1 MGRLHAIAF
10 SSNASGRALGST
22 ECAWAANSDDYV
34 ELGEAMTT
42 VNTASLGVVPK
53 PDAIREAVRIWVRAT
68 WDPERSL
75 VEWRHEL
82 AVAGWAAPSWPHRW
96 YGQDLPTWSDD
107 VVRQELLASGA
118 VGIPIGSAVT
128 LAAPTLLAHGPDSL
142 RERFLLPILSGEE
155 SWCQL
160 FSEPAAGSDLAGLI
174 TRAELD
180 GEEWVIDGQKVW
192 NTSAHHADFGMLM
205 ARTNW
210 GVPKHQGLT
219 YFILP
224 MHQPGVEVRPLR
236 QMNNHASFNEVF
248 LSGARIPR
256 SFVVG
261 AVGDGWRAALT
272 TLAFE
277 RRFGAIPPPRYTST
291 HGRTVSEAL
300 LESEEHFKTYKWYP
314 QRAGRVDLVIDRE
327 RSTGTSTNPV
337 VRQEI
342 ARLICLHQASGW
354 TADRAHGARALG
366 RTPGP
371 EGSIGKLATS
381 LIARQAAKVHSMIAG
396 AHGLLTGPD
405 SPMDGVIAEI
415 LISVPAQSIAG
426 GTDEIQRNI
435 LGEKALGL
443 PREPSVDR
451 DRPFRDIPRNG

>member
-1 MGRLHAIAF
+1 LYPRDNQG
-10 SSNASGRALGST
+10 
-22 ECAWAANSDDYV
+22 
-34 ELGEAMTT
+34 ELGDEVTFNTT
-42 VNTASLGVVPK
+42 SMEDSPTPEG
-53 PDAIREAVRIWVRAT
+53 IREAVQIWVRAN

-75 VEWRHEL
+75 VEWRQKV
-82 AVAGWAAPSWPHRW
+82 AAAGWAAPSWPRRW
-96 YGQDLPTWSDD
+96 YGQDLPTWADD
-107 VVRQELLASGA
+107 VVRHELLASGA
-118 VGIPIGSAVT
+118 VGSPIGSAVT
-128 LAAPTLLAHGPDSL
+128 LAAPTILAHGPDSL
-142 RERFLLPILSGEE
+142 RERFLLPILTGEE
-155 SWCQL
+155 TWCQL

-205 ARTNW
+205 ARTDW

-219 YFILP
+219 YLVLP

-261 AVGDGWRAALT
+261 SVGDGWRAALT

-277 RRFGAIPPPRYTST
+277 RRFGAISPPRYTRSE
-291 HGRTVSEAL
+291 GRTVKEAL
-300 LESEEHFKTYKWYP
+300 EESEEHFKIYKWYP
-314 QRAGRVDLVIDRE
+314 QRAGRVDLVLDRA
-327 RSTGTSTNPV
+327 RATGANANPL

-342 ARLICLHQASGW
+342 ARLICLHRASGW
-354 TADRAHGARALG
+354 TADRAQAARALG
-366 RTPGP
+366 RAPGP

-381 LIARQAAKVHSMIAG
+381 LIARQAAHVHSMIAG
-396 AHGLLTGPD
+396 AQGLLTGPD
-405 SPMDGVIAEI
+405 SALDGVIAEI

-443 PREPSVDR
+443 PRETSVEK
-451 DRPFRDIPRNG
+451 DRPFREIPRNG

>member
-1 MGRLHAIAF
+1 MSRQRLGHGVMSELGRE
-10 SSNASGRALGST
+10 LGDGVTQS
-22 ECAWAANSDDYV
+22 ANSIEGTPTPD
-34 ELGEAMTT
+34 T
-42 VNTASLGVVPK
+42 V
-53 PDAIREAVRIWVRAT
+53 REAVRTWVRAN

-75 VEWRHEL
+75 VEWRQKL
-82 AVAGWAAPSWPHRW
+82 ALAGWAAPSWPHRW
-96 YGQDLPTWSDD
+96 YGQDLPPWADD
-107 VVRQELLASGA
+107 VVRHELLALGA
-118 VGIPIGSAVT
+118 VGTPIGSAVT
-128 LAAPTLLAHGPDSL
+128 LAAPTILAHGPDSL
-142 RERFLLPILSGEE
+142 RERFLLPILTGEE
-155 SWCQL
+155 MWCQL

-180 GEEWVIDGQKVW
+180 GEEWVINGQKVW

-205 ARTNW
+205 ARNDW
-210 GVPKHQGLT
+210 DVPKHQGLT

-248 LSGARIPR
+248 LNGARVPG

-277 RRFGAIPPPRYTST
+277 RGFGAVGPPRYTSSQ
-291 HGRTVSEAL
+291 GRTVREAL
-300 LESEEHFKTYKWYP
+300 EESGEHFETYKWYP
-314 QRAGRVDLVIDRE
+314 QRAGRVDLVIDRA
-327 RSTGTSTNPV
+327 RATGASTDPL

-342 ARLICLHQASGW
+342 ARLICQQRASGW
-354 TADRAHGARALG
+354 TADRAKAARAMG

-381 LIARQAAKVHSMIAG
+381 LIARQAAKVHSMISG

-415 LISVPAQSIAG
+415 VVSVPAQSIAG

-443 PREPSVDR
+443 PREPSVGQ